1 MYVLGGP
8 TASFP
13 HGLLAMSPLS
23 NISAQPV
30 FEGERILVRRKS
42 LFFLKKKKKIHIPS
56 FSPICM

>member
-30 FEGERILVRRKS
+30 FEGERIFVRRKS
-42 LFFLKKKKKIHIPS
+42 LFQKKNPYSFLLPY
-56 FSPICM
+56 MYVGLW